1 MAHRVF
7 RGNPPTTPALIAVSW
22 MEFDVPAPPYE
33 LIEASGVAPVHAV
46 GEPAVTIHGTIAAS
60 GVATRAAV
68 GQPAASSTLQI
79 DATGVASR
87 AAVGE
92 PAAGSV
98 MAVEASGVASVA
110 AIGQPAAGS
119 EIEVDVEAEGVAS
132 VAAVGEPAVDT
143 SATVNVSASSVE
155 SVAAVGEPVA
165 ESTLD
170 VAPEGVA
177 SVATVGEPA
186 VESDVP
192 TLPTGV
198 ASRAA
203 IGRPYVAQ
211 IGMDDFGTGG
221 VDGPPGPHAVPR
233 RGRYVKEEG
242 RKAPI
247 PAVNVLPPP
256 APPLEAV
263 VDTAALQAAREGVA
277 QVTAQAREAVELA
290 EAAAWR
296 QRVLRLVLLVDA
308 MDD

>member
-1 MAHRVF
+1 M
-7 RGNPPTTPALIAVSW
+7 
-22 MEFDVPAPPYE
+22 DVPSPPYH
-33 LIEASGVAPVHAV
+33 LVEAGSVAPVHAV
-46 GEPAVTIHGTIAAS
+46 GEPAVTFHDTVAAS

-79 DATGVASR
+79 DATGVASA

-98 MAVEASGVASVA
+98 MSVAASGVASVA
-110 AIGQPAAGS
+110 TVGQPAAAS
-119 EIEVDVEAEGVAS
+119 IMVVEAEGVGS

-155 SVAAVGEPVA
+155 SVAAVGKPTV
-165 ESTLD
+165 TD
-170 VAPEGVA
+170 VLAPA
-177 SVATVGEPA
+177 
-186 VESDVP
+186 
-192 TLPTGV
+192 LPTGV
-198 ASRAA
+198 ASRA
-203 IGRPYVAQ
+203 IVGRPWVSQ
-211 IGMDDFGTGG
+211 EGMDDFGTGG
-221 VDGPPGPHAVPR
+221 VDGAPGPHRVPR
-233 RGRYVKEEG
+233 RHRYDQ
-242 RKAPI
+242 
-247 PAVNVLPPP
+247 PAVTEPVPVVLVPPAP

-263 VDTAALQAAREGVA
+263 IDTAALEAARAGVA